1 MSKHN
6 EELHAVPSL
15 LELAEQLENKAA
27 EEKIWKQT
35 QDKEDEE
42 EARTAQQT
50 GKDAQPEDTDKNDQA
65 PQPADEDTRRNDHAE
80 QSTHGEPDKTSEK
93 PAPAGEDAKQTNR
106 VSAGVAST
114 GGASETSIVPPKTKA
129 EAYTLAKTARTF
141 KVVFIGVR
149 FFFLLL
155 PLLALLVATV
165 SGVVFPAPIIFAY
178 PILLLLSLG
187 QLDKGRV
194 AVNVAANILTLL
206 SLPFLWGITMSL
218 YKIFMTPG
226 IMLCAFELFC
236 AVYSLAQAS
245 KISKGYI
252 QLGEGGRHL
261 YEKYVTAEDLPRE
274 TSLSN
279 ITPPAHPDTPE
290 KPAENPEEGTE
301 SSVLLRLKAQN
312 RPVPMRPQRRR
323 HQPSPRAMSLRQR
336 LRKPTIKNPPRATR
350 VNITVFSPVSRL
362 YLSIWCSKPKVLN
375 CRRNPTQVP
384 SNIRPTITKR
394 LHIALCG

>member
-27 EEKIWKQT
+27 EEEAREQT

-50 GKDAQPEDTDKNDQA
+50 GKGTQPEDTDKNDQA
-65 PQPADEDTRRNDHAE
+65 PQPADEDKHRNDHAE
-80 QSTHGEPDKTSEK
+80 QSTRGEPHETSEK
-93 PAPAGEDAKQTNR
+93 PAPASEDAKQTNR

-114 GGASETSIVPPKTKA
+114 GGVSETSIVPPKTKA
-129 EAYTLAKTARTF
+129 EAYTLAKIVRTF
-141 KVVFIGVR
+141 KVFIGVR

-165 SGVVFPAPIIFAY
+165 SGVVFPAPTVFAY

-252 QLGEGGRHL
+252 QLGEGGQRL

-279 ITPPAHPDTPE
+279 ITPPTHPDTPE
-290 KPAENPEEGTE
+290 KPAENPEEGTKSSSNTVPE
-301 SSVLLRLKAQN
+301 STESTSTDAPTETTAPAVTQSDEPETEITETHDKEPAQGDSGEHNSLLPGIPVVSEHLVQQAQSSQQ
-312 RPVPMRPQRRR
+312 RPQS
-323 HQPSPRAMSLRQR
+323 HPS
-336 LRKPTIKNPPRATR
+336 
-350 VNITVFSPVSRL
+350 
-362 YLSIWCSKPKVLN
+362 SKQHK
-375 CRRNPTQVP
+375 T
-384 SNIRPTITKR
+384 
-394 LHIALCG
+394 HDH

>member
-6 EELHAVPSL
+6 EELHTVPSL

-27 EEKIWKQT
+27 EEEARKQT
-35 QDKEDEE
+35 QDKEED
-42 EARTAQQT
+42 RTVQQT
-50 GKDAQPEDTDKNDQA
+50 GKGTQPEDANKNDQA

-80 QSTHGEPDKTSEK
+80 QSTHGESDETSEK
-93 PAPAGEDAKQTNR
+93 PAPASEDAKQTNR

-129 EAYTLAKTARTF
+129 EAYTLAKIVRTF
-141 KVVFIGVR
+141 KVFIGVR

-236 AVYSLAQAS
+236 AVYSLAQAP

-252 QLGEGGRHL
+252 QLGEGGQRL

-279 ITPPAHPDTPE
+279 ITPPTHPDTPE
-290 KPAENPEEGTE
+290 KPAENPEEGTKSSSNTAPE
-301 SSVLLRLKAQN
+301 STEPTSTDAPTETTVPAVTQSDEPETEITETHDKEPAQGDSGEHNSLLPGIPVVSEHLVQQAQSSQLS
-312 RPVPMRPQRRR
+312 PQS
-323 HQPSPRAMSLRQR
+323 HPS
-336 LRKPTIKNPPRATR
+336 
-350 VNITVFSPVSRL
+350 
-362 YLSIWCSKPKVLN
+362 SKQHK
-375 CRRNPTQVP
+375 T
-384 SNIRPTITKR
+384 
-394 LHIALCG
+394 HDH

>member
-6 EELHAVPSL
+6 EELHTVPSL

-27 EEKIWKQT
+27 EEEARKQT
-35 QDKEDEE
+35 QDKEED
-42 EARTAQQT
+42 RTVQQT
-50 GKDAQPEDTDKNDQA
+50 GKGTQPEDANKNDQA

-80 QSTHGEPDKTSEK
+80 QSTHGESDETSEK
-93 PAPAGEDAKQTNR
+93 PAPASEDAKQTNR

-114 GGASETSIVPPKTKA
+114 GGASEISIVPPKTKA
-129 EAYTLAKTARTF
+129 EAYTLAKIVRTF
-141 KVVFIGVR
+141 KVFIGVR

-245 KISKGYI
+245 TISKGYI
-252 QLGEGGRHL
+252 QLGEGGQRL

-290 KPAENPEEGTE
+290 KPAKNPEEGTE
-301 SSVLLRLKAQN
+301 SSSTTAPESTESTSTDAPTETTAPAVTQNDEPETEITETHDKEPASSNSGEHNSLLPGIPVVSEHLVQQAQSSQLSPQS
-312 RPVPMRPQRRR
+312 RPG
-323 HQPSPRAMSLRQR
+323 
-336 LRKPTIKNPPRATR
+336 
-350 VNITVFSPVSRL
+350 
-362 YLSIWCSKPKVLN
+362 SKQHK
-375 CRRNPTQVP
+375 T
-384 SNIRPTITKR
+384 
-394 LHIALCG
+394 HDH

>member
-27 EEKIWKQT
+27 EEKIRKQT

-50 GKDAQPEDTDKNDQA
+50 GKGTQPEDTDKNDQV
-65 PQPADEDTRRNDHAE
+65 PQPADEDKHRNDHAE

-93 PAPAGEDAKQTNR
+93 PAPASEDAKQTNR

-114 GGASETSIVPPKTKA
+114 EGASETSIVPPKTKA
-129 EAYTLAKTARTF
+129 EAYTLAKIVRTF
-141 KVVFIGVR
+141 KVFIGVR

-236 AVYSLAQAS
+236 AVYSLAQAP

-252 QLGEGGRHL
+252 QLGEGGQRL

-279 ITPPAHPDTPE
+279 ITPPTHPDTPE
-290 KPAENPEEGTE
+290 KPAENPEEGTKSSSNTAPE
-301 SSVLLRLKAQN
+301 STEPTSTDAPTETTVPAVTQSDEPETEITETHDKEPAQGDSGEHNSLLPGIPVVSEHLVQQAQSSQLS
-312 RPVPMRPQRRR
+312 PQS
-323 HQPSPRAMSLRQR
+323 HPS
-336 LRKPTIKNPPRATR
+336 
-350 VNITVFSPVSRL
+350 
-362 YLSIWCSKPKVLN
+362 SKQHK
-375 CRRNPTQVP
+375 T
-384 SNIRPTITKR
+384 
-394 LHIALCG
+394 HDH

>member
-27 EEKIWKQT
+27 EEEARKQT

-50 GKDAQPEDTDKNDQA
+50 GKGTQPEDTDKNDQA

-80 QSTHGEPDKTSEK
+80 QSTRGEPHETSEK
-93 PAPAGEDAKQTNR
+93 PAPASEDAKQTNR

-114 GGASETSIVPPKTKA
+114 GGVSETSIVPPKTKA
-129 EAYTLAKTARTF
+129 EAYTLAKIVRTF
-141 KVVFIGVR
+141 KVFIGVR
-149 FFFLLL
+149 FFLL

-252 QLGEGGRHL
+252 QLGEGGQRL

-279 ITPPAHPDTPE
+279 ITPPTHPDTPE
-290 KPAENPEEGTE
+290 KPAENPEEGTKASSNTAPE
-301 SSVLLRLKAQN
+301 STEPTSTDAPTGPTAPAVTQSDKPETEIPETHDKEPASSDSGEHNSLLPGIPVVSEHLVQQAQ
-312 RPVPMRPQRRR
+312 RSQLRPQS
-323 HQPSPRAMSLRQR
+323 HPS
-336 LRKPTIKNPPRATR
+336 
-350 VNITVFSPVSRL
+350 
-362 YLSIWCSKPKVLN
+362 SKQHK
-375 CRRNPTQVP
+375 T
-384 SNIRPTITKR
+384 
-394 LHIALCG
+394 HDH

>member
-27 EEKIWKQT
+27 EEKIRKQT
-35 QDKEDEE
+35 QDKEED
-42 EARTAQQT
+42 RTVQQT
-50 GKDAQPEDTDKNDQA
+50 GEGAQPEDTDKNDQA
-65 PQPADEDTRRNDHAE
+65 PQSADEDTRRNDHAE
-80 QSTHGEPDKTSEK
+80 QSTPGEPAKTSEK
-93 PAPAGEDAKQTNR
+93 PAPASEDAKQTNR

-129 EAYTLAKTARTF
+129 EAYTLAKTARTY

-165 SGVVFPAPIIFAY
+165 SGVVFPAPTVFAY

-226 IMLCAFELFC
+226 ITLCAFELFC

-279 ITPPAHPDTPE
+279 ITPPAHSDTLE
-290 KPAENPEEGTE
+290 KPTENPEEGTKSSSTTAPE
-301 SSVLLRLKAQN
+301 STEPTSTDTPTETTAPAVTQSDEPETEITETHDKEPAQGDSGEHNSLLPGIPVVSEHLVQQAQSSQLS
-312 RPVPMRPQRRR
+312 PQS
-323 HQPSPRAMSLRQR
+323 HPS
-336 LRKPTIKNPPRATR
+336 
-350 VNITVFSPVSRL
+350 
-362 YLSIWCSKPKVLN
+362 SKQHK
-375 CRRNPTQVP
+375 T
-384 SNIRPTITKR
+384 
-394 LHIALCG
+394 HDH

>member
-50 GKDAQPEDTDKNDQA
+50 GKGTQPEDTDKNDQG

-80 QSTHGEPDKTSEK
+80 QSTHGEPDETSEK
-93 PAPAGEDAKQTNR
+93 PAPASEDAKQTNR

-165 SGVVFPAPIIFAY
+165 SGVVFPAPTVFAY

-236 AVYSLAQAS
+236 AVYSLAQAP

-261 YEKYVTAEDLPRE
+261 YEKYLTAEDLPRE
-274 TSLSN
+274 MSLSN

-290 KPAENPEEGTE
+290 KPVENPEGGAKSSSNTVPESTE
-301 SSVLLRLKAQN
+301 STSTDAPTETTVPAVTQSDEPETEIPETHDKEPASSDSGEHNSLLPGIPVVSEHLVQQAQSSQL
-312 RPVPMRPQRRR
+312 RPQS
-323 HQPSPRAMSLRQR
+323 HPS
-336 LRKPTIKNPPRATR
+336 
-350 VNITVFSPVSRL
+350 
-362 YLSIWCSKPKVLN
+362 SKQHK
-375 CRRNPTQVP
+375 T
-384 SNIRPTITKR
+384 
-394 LHIALCG
+394 HDH

>member
-6 EELHAVPSL
+6 QELHAVPSL

-27 EEKIWKQT
+27 EEEARKQT

-50 GKDAQPEDTDKNDQA
+50 GKGTQPEDTDKNDQA

-80 QSTHGEPDKTSEK
+80 QSTHGESDETSEK
-93 PAPAGEDAKQTNR
+93 SAPASEDAKQTNR

-114 GGASETSIVPPKTKA
+114 EGVSETSIVPPKTKA
-129 EAYTLAKTARTF
+129 EAYTLAKIVRTF
-141 KVVFIGVR
+141 KVFIGVR

-236 AVYSLAQAS
+236 AVYSLAQAP

-252 QLGEGGRHL
+252 QLGEGGQRL

-279 ITPPAHPDTPE
+279 ITPPTHPDTPE
-290 KPAENPEEGTE
+290 KPAENPEEGTKSSSNTAPE
-301 SSVLLRLKAQN
+301 STEPTSTDAPTETTVPAVTQSDEPETEITETHDKEPAQGDSGEHNSLLPGIPVVSEHLVQQAQSSQLS
-312 RPVPMRPQRRR
+312 PQS
-323 HQPSPRAMSLRQR
+323 HPS
-336 LRKPTIKNPPRATR
+336 
-350 VNITVFSPVSRL
+350 
-362 YLSIWCSKPKVLN
+362 SKQHK
-375 CRRNPTQVP
+375 T
-384 SNIRPTITKR
+384 
-394 LHIALCG
+394 HDH

>member
-6 EELHAVPSL
+6 EELHTVPSL

-27 EEKIWKQT
+27 EEEARKQT
-35 QDKEDEE
+35 QDKEED
-42 EARTAQQT
+42 RTVQQT
-50 GKDAQPEDTDKNDQA
+50 GKGTQPEDANKNDQA

-80 QSTHGEPDKTSEK
+80 QSTHGESDETSEK
-93 PAPAGEDAKQTNR
+93 PAPASEDAKQTNR

-114 GGASETSIVPPKTKA
+114 GGASEISIVPPKTKA
-129 EAYTLAKTARTF
+129 EAYTLAKIVRTF
-141 KVVFIGVR
+141 KVFIGVR

-165 SGVVFPAPIIFAY
+165 SGVVFPVPIVFAY

-290 KPAENPEEGTE
+290 KPAKNPEEGTE
-301 SSVLLRLKAQN
+301 SSSTTAPESTESTSTDAPTETTAPAVTQNDKPETEIPETHDKEPASSNSGEHNSLLPGIPVVSEHLVQQAQSSQLSPQS
-312 RPVPMRPQRRR
+312 RPG
-323 HQPSPRAMSLRQR
+323 
-336 LRKPTIKNPPRATR
+336 
-350 VNITVFSPVSRL
+350 
-362 YLSIWCSKPKVLN
+362 SKQHK
-375 CRRNPTQVP
+375 T
-384 SNIRPTITKR
+384 
-394 LHIALCG
+394 HDH

>member
-6 EELHAVPSL
+6 EELHTVPSL

-27 EEKIWKQT
+27 EEEARKQA
-35 QDKEDEE
+35 QDKEED
-42 EARTAQQT
+42 RTVQQT
-50 GKDAQPEDTDKNDQA
+50 GKGTQPEDANKNDQA

-80 QSTHGEPDKTSEK
+80 QSTHGESDETSEK
-93 PAPAGEDAKQTNR
+93 SAPASEDAKQTNR

-114 GGASETSIVPPKTKA
+114 GGASEISIVPPKTKV
-129 EAYTLAKTARTF
+129 EAYTLAKIVRTF
-141 KVVFIGVR
+141 KVFIGVR

-236 AVYSLAQAS
+236 AVYSLAQAP

-252 QLGEGGRHL
+252 QLGEGGQRL

-279 ITPPAHPDTPE
+279 ITPPTHPDTPE
-290 KPAENPEEGTE
+290 KPAENPEEGTKSSSNTAPE
-301 SSVLLRLKAQN
+301 STEPTSTDAPTETTVPAVTQSDEPETEITETHDKEPAQGDSGEHNSLLPGIPVVSEHLVQQAQSSQLS
-312 RPVPMRPQRRR
+312 PQS
-323 HQPSPRAMSLRQR
+323 HPS
-336 LRKPTIKNPPRATR
+336 
-350 VNITVFSPVSRL
+350 
-362 YLSIWCSKPKVLN
+362 SKQHK
-375 CRRNPTQVP
+375 T
-384 SNIRPTITKR
+384 
-394 LHIALCG
+394 HDH

>member
-27 EEKIWKQT
+27 EEKIRKQT
-35 QDKEDEE
+35 QDKED
-42 EARTAQQT
+42 RTVQQT
-50 GKDAQPEDTDKNDQA
+50 GEGTQPEDTDKNDQA
-65 PQPADEDTRRNDHAE
+65 PQSADEDTRRNDHAE
-80 QSTHGEPDKTSEK
+80 QSTRGEPHETSEK
-93 PAPAGEDAKQTNR
+93 PAPASEDAKQTNR

-129 EAYTLAKTARTF
+129 EAYTLAKIVRTF
-141 KVVFIGVR
+141 KVFIGVR

-279 ITPPAHPDTPE
+279 ITPPVHSDTLE
-290 KPAENPEEGTE
+290 KPTENPE
-301 SSVLLRLKAQN
+301 
-312 RPVPMRPQRRR
+312 
-323 HQPSPRAMSLRQR
+323 
-336 LRKPTIKNPPRATR
+336 
-350 VNITVFSPVSRL
+350 
-362 YLSIWCSKPKVLN
+362 
-375 CRRNPTQVP
+375 
-384 SNIRPTITKR
+384 
-394 LHIALCG
+394 

>member
-50 GKDAQPEDTDKNDQA
+50 GKGTQPEDTDKNDQA
-65 PQPADEDTRRNDHAE
+65 PQSADEDTRRNDHAE
-80 QSTHGEPDKTSEK
+80 QSTHGEPDETSEK
-93 PAPAGEDAKQTNR
+93 PAPASEDAKQTNR

-165 SGVVFPAPIIFAY
+165 SGVVFPAPTVFAY

-236 AVYSLAQAS
+236 AVYSLAQAP

-261 YEKYVTAEDLPRE
+261 YEKYLTAEDLPRE
-274 TSLSN
+274 MSLSN

-290 KPAENPEEGTE
+290 KPVENPEGGAKSSSNTVPESTE
-301 SSVLLRLKAQN
+301 STSTDAPTETTVPAVTQSDEPETEIPETHDKEPASSDSGEHNRLLPGIPVVSEHLVQQAQSSQL
-312 RPVPMRPQRRR
+312 RPQS
-323 HQPSPRAMSLRQR
+323 HPS
-336 LRKPTIKNPPRATR
+336 
-350 VNITVFSPVSRL
+350 
-362 YLSIWCSKPKVLN
+362 SKQHK
-375 CRRNPTQVP
+375 T
-384 SNIRPTITKR
+384 
-394 LHIALCG
+394 HDH

>member
-27 EEKIWKQT
+27 EEKIRKQT
-35 QDKEDEE
+35 QDEE

-50 GKDAQPEDTDKNDQA
+50 GKGTQPEDTDKNDQV
-65 PQPADEDTRRNDHAE
+65 PQPADEDKHRNDHAE

-93 PAPAGEDAKQTNR
+93 PAPASEDAKQTNR

-114 GGASETSIVPPKTKA
+114 EGASETSIVPPKTKA
-129 EAYTLAKTARTF
+129 EAYTLAKIVRTF
-141 KVVFIGVR
+141 KVFIGVR

-236 AVYSLAQAS
+236 AVYSLAQAP

-252 QLGEGGRHL
+252 QLGEGGQRL

-279 ITPPAHPDTPE
+279 ITPPTHPDTPE
-290 KPAENPEEGTE
+290 KPAENPEEGTKSSSNTAPE
-301 SSVLLRLKAQN
+301 STEPTSTDAPTETTVPAVTQSDEPETEITETHDKEPAQGDSGEHNSLLPGIPVVSEHLVQQAQSSQLS
-312 RPVPMRPQRRR
+312 PQS
-323 HQPSPRAMSLRQR
+323 HPS
-336 LRKPTIKNPPRATR
+336 
-350 VNITVFSPVSRL
+350 
-362 YLSIWCSKPKVLN
+362 SKQHK
-375 CRRNPTQVP
+375 T
-384 SNIRPTITKR
+384 
-394 LHIALCG
+394 HDH

>member
-6 EELHAVPSL
+6 EELHTVPSL

-27 EEKIWKQT
+27 EEEARKQT
-35 QDKEDEE
+35 QDKEED
-42 EARTAQQT
+42 RTVQQT
-50 GKDAQPEDTDKNDQA
+50 GKGTQPEDANKNDQA

-80 QSTHGEPDKTSEK
+80 QSTHGESDETSEK
-93 PAPAGEDAKQTNR
+93 PAPASEDAKQTNR

-114 GGASETSIVPPKTKA
+114 GGASEISIVPPKTKV
-129 EAYTLAKTARTF
+129 EAYTLAKIVRTF
-141 KVVFIGVR
+141 KVFIGVR
-149 FFFLLL
+149 FFFLLP

-245 KISKGYI
+245 KISKGYS
-252 QLGEGGRHL
+252 QLGEGGRRL

-274 TSLSN
+274 TLLSN

-290 KPAENPEEGTE
+290 KPAENPEEGTKSSSTTAPE
-301 SSVLLRLKAQN
+301 STEPTSTDAPTGPTAPAVTQSDEPETEIPETHDKEPASSDSGEHNSLLPGIPVVSEHLVQQAQSSQLS
-312 RPVPMRPQRRR
+312 PQS
-323 HQPSPRAMSLRQR
+323 HPS
-336 LRKPTIKNPPRATR
+336 
-350 VNITVFSPVSRL
+350 
-362 YLSIWCSKPKVLN
+362 SKQHK
-375 CRRNPTQVP
+375 T
-384 SNIRPTITKR
+384 
-394 LHIALCG
+394 HDH

>member
-50 GKDAQPEDTDKNDQA
+50 GKGTQPEDTDKNDQA
-65 PQPADEDTRRNDHAE
+65 PQPADEDTRCNDHAE

-106 VSAGVAST
+106 VSAGVTST
-114 GGASETSIVPPKTKA
+114 GGASEISIVPPKTKA

-252 QLGEGGRHL
+252 QLGEGGQRL

-279 ITPPAHPDTPE
+279 ITPPAHSDTLE
-290 KPAENPEEGTE
+290 KPTENPEEGTKSSSTTAPE
-301 SSVLLRLKAQN
+301 STEPTSTDAPTGTTAPAVTQSDEPETEITETHDKEPASSNSGEHNSLLPGIPVVSEHLVQQAQSSQQ
-312 RPVPMRPQRRR
+312 RPQS
-323 HQPSPRAMSLRQR
+323 HPS
-336 LRKPTIKNPPRATR
+336 
-350 VNITVFSPVSRL
+350 
-362 YLSIWCSKPKVLN
+362 SKQHK
-375 CRRNPTQVP
+375 T
-384 SNIRPTITKR
+384 
-394 LHIALCG
+394 HDH

>member
-27 EEKIWKQT
+27 EEEARKQT
-35 QDKEDEE
+35 QDKEED
-42 EARTAQQT
+42 RTVQQT
-50 GKDAQPEDTDKNDQA
+50 GKGTQPEDTDKNDQA
-65 PQPADEDTRRNDHAE
+65 PQPADEDKHRNDHAE
-80 QSTHGEPDKTSEK
+80 QSTRGESDETSEK
-93 PAPAGEDAKQTNR
+93 PAPASEDAKQTNR
-106 VSAGVAST
+106 VSAGVTST

-149 FFFLLL
+149 FFFLLP

-165 SGVVFPAPIIFAY
+165 SGVVFPAPTVFAY

-245 KISKGYI
+245 KISKGYS
-252 QLGEGGRHL
+252 QLGEGGRRL

-279 ITPPAHPDTPE
+279 ITPPTHPDTPE
-290 KPAENPEEGTE
+290 KPAENPEEGTKASSNTAPE
-301 SSVLLRLKAQN
+301 STEPTSTDASTGPTAPAVTQSDKPETEIPETHDKEPASSDSGEHNSLLPGIPVVSEHLVQQAQ
-312 RPVPMRPQRRR
+312 RSQLRPQS
-323 HQPSPRAMSLRQR
+323 HPS
-336 LRKPTIKNPPRATR
+336 
-350 VNITVFSPVSRL
+350 
-362 YLSIWCSKPKVLN
+362 SKQHK
-375 CRRNPTQVP
+375 T
-384 SNIRPTITKR
+384 
-394 LHIALCG
+394 HDH

>member
-6 EELHAVPSL
+6 EELHTVPSL

-27 EEKIWKQT
+27 EEEARKQT
-35 QDKEDEE
+35 QDKEED
-42 EARTAQQT
+42 RTVQQT
-50 GKDAQPEDTDKNDQA
+50 GKGTQPEDANKNDQA

-80 QSTHGEPDKTSEK
+80 QSTHGESDETSEK
-93 PAPAGEDAKQTNR
+93 PAPASEDAKQTNR

-114 GGASETSIVPPKTKA
+114 GGASEISIVPPKTKVG
-129 EAYTLAKTARTF
+129 AYTLAKIVRTF
-141 KVVFIGVR
+141 KVFIGVR

-165 SGVVFPAPIIFAY
+165 SGVEFPAPIIFAY

-236 AVYSLAQAS
+236 AVYSLAQAP

-252 QLGEGGRHL
+252 QLGEGGQRL
-261 YEKYVTAEDLPRE
+261 YEKYVIAEDLPRE

-279 ITPPAHPDTPE
+279 ITPPTHPDTPE
-290 KPAENPEEGTE
+290 KPAENPEEGTKSSSTTAPE
-301 SSVLLRLKAQN
+301 STEPTSTDAPTETTVPAVTQSDEPETEITETHDKEPAQGDSGEHNSLLPGIPVVSEHLVQQAQSSQLS
-312 RPVPMRPQRRR
+312 PQS
-323 HQPSPRAMSLRQR
+323 HPS
-336 LRKPTIKNPPRATR
+336 
-350 VNITVFSPVSRL
+350 
-362 YLSIWCSKPKVLN
+362 SKQHK
-375 CRRNPTQVP
+375 T
-384 SNIRPTITKR
+384 
-394 LHIALCG
+394 HDH

>member
-27 EEKIWKQT
+27 EEKIRKQT
-35 QDKEDEE
+35 QDKEED
-42 EARTAQQT
+42 RTVQQT
-50 GKDAQPEDTDKNDQA
+50 GEGAQSEDTDKNDQA
-65 PQPADEDTRRNDHAE
+65 PQSADEDKHRNDHAE
-80 QSTHGEPDKTSEK
+80 QSTHGEPHETSEK
-93 PAPAGEDAKQTNR
+93 PAPASEDAKQTNR
-106 VSAGVAST
+106 VSAGVTST
-114 GGASETSIVPPKTKA
+114 EGASETSIVPPKTKA
-129 EAYTLAKTARTF
+129 EAYTLAKIVRTF
-141 KVVFIGVR
+141 KVFIGVR

-206 SLPFLWGITMSL
+206 SLPFLLGITMSL

-279 ITPPAHPDTPE
+279 ITPPTHSDTPE
-290 KPAENPEEGTE
+290 KPAENPEEGTKSSSNTAPE
-301 SSVLLRLKAQN
+301 STEPTSTDAPTETTVPAVTQSDEPETEITETHDKEPAQGDSGEHNSLLPGIPVVSEHLVQQAQSSQQ
-312 RPVPMRPQRRR
+312 RPQS
-323 HQPSPRAMSLRQR
+323 HPS
-336 LRKPTIKNPPRATR
+336 
-350 VNITVFSPVSRL
+350 
-362 YLSIWCSKPKVLN
+362 SKQHK
-375 CRRNPTQVP
+375 T
-384 SNIRPTITKR
+384 
-394 LHIALCG
+394 HDH

>member
-6 EELHAVPSL
+6 EELHTVPSL

-27 EEKIWKQT
+27 EEEARKQT
-35 QDKEDEE
+35 QDKEED
-42 EARTAQQT
+42 RTVQQT
-50 GKDAQPEDTDKNDQA
+50 GKGTQPEDANKNDQA

-80 QSTHGEPDKTSEK
+80 QSTHGESDETSEK
-93 PAPAGEDAKQTNR
+93 PAPVSEDAKQTNR

-114 GGASETSIVPPKTKA
+114 GGASEISIVPPKTKV
-129 EAYTLAKTARTF
+129 EAYTLAKIVRTF
-141 KVVFIGVR
+141 KVFIGVR

-279 ITPPAHPDTPE
+279 ITPPTHPDTPE
-290 KPAENPEEGTE
+290 KPAENPEEGTKSSSNTAPE
-301 SSVLLRLKAQN
+301 STEPTSTDAPTETTVPAVTQSDESETEITETHDKEPAQGDSGEHNSLLPGIPVVSEHLVQQAQSSQLS
-312 RPVPMRPQRRR
+312 PQS
-323 HQPSPRAMSLRQR
+323 HPS
-336 LRKPTIKNPPRATR
+336 
-350 VNITVFSPVSRL
+350 
-362 YLSIWCSKPKVLN
+362 SKQHK
-375 CRRNPTQVP
+375 T
-384 SNIRPTITKR
+384 
-394 LHIALCG
+394 HDH

>member
-27 EEKIWKQT
+27 EEKIRKQT
-35 QDKEDEE
+35 QDKEED
-42 EARTAQQT
+42 RTVQQT
-50 GKDAQPEDTDKNDQA
+50 GKGVQSEDTDKNDQA
-65 PQPADEDTRRNDHAE
+65 PQSADEDKHRNDHAE

-93 PAPAGEDAKQTNR
+93 PAPASEDAKQTNR

-129 EAYTLAKTARTF
+129 EAYTLAKIVRTF
-141 KVVFIGVR
+141 KVFIGVR
-149 FFFLLL
+149 FFFLLP

-165 SGVVFPAPIIFAY
+165 SGVVFPAPTVFAY

-245 KISKGYI
+245 KISKGYS
-252 QLGEGGRHL
+252 QLGEGGRRL

-279 ITPPAHPDTPE
+279 ITPPTHSDTPE
-290 KPAENPEEGTE
+290 KPAENPEEGTKSSSNTAPE
-301 SSVLLRLKAQN
+301 STESTSTDAPTGPTAPAVTQSDKPETEIPETHDKEPASSDSGEHNSLLPGIPVVSEHLVQQAQSSQLS
-312 RPVPMRPQRRR
+312 PQS
-323 HQPSPRAMSLRQR
+323 HPS
-336 LRKPTIKNPPRATR
+336 
-350 VNITVFSPVSRL
+350 
-362 YLSIWCSKPKVLN
+362 SKQHK
-375 CRRNPTQVP
+375 T
-384 SNIRPTITKR
+384 
-394 LHIALCG
+394 HDH

>member
-27 EEKIWKQT
+27 EEEARKQT

-50 GKDAQPEDTDKNDQA
+50 GKGTQPEDTDKNDQA
-65 PQPADEDTRRNDHAE
+65 PQPADEDKHRNDHVE
-80 QSTHGEPDKTSEK
+80 QSTRGEPDKTSEK
-93 PAPAGEDAKQTNR
+93 PAPASEDAKQTNR

-114 GGASETSIVPPKTKA
+114 EGVSETSIVPPKTKA

-165 SGVVFPAPIIFAY
+165 SGVVFPVPIVFAY

-279 ITPPAHPDTPE
+279 ITPPTHPDTPE
-290 KPAENPEEGTE
+290 KPAENPEEGTK
-301 SSVLLRLKAQN
+301 SSSTTAPEITEPTSTDAPTGPTAPAVTQSDKPETEIPETHDKEPAQGDSGEHNSLLPGIPVVSEHLVQQAQSSQLSPQS
-312 RPVPMRPQRRR
+312 RPG
-323 HQPSPRAMSLRQR
+323 
-336 LRKPTIKNPPRATR
+336 
-350 VNITVFSPVSRL
+350 
-362 YLSIWCSKPKVLN
+362 SKQHK
-375 CRRNPTQVP
+375 T
-384 SNIRPTITKR
+384 
-394 LHIALCG
+394 HDH

>member
-1 MSKHN
+1 M
-6 EELHAVPSL
+6 
-15 LELAEQLENKAA
+15 
-27 EEKIWKQT
+27 
-35 QDKEDEE
+35 
-42 EARTAQQT
+42 
-50 GKDAQPEDTDKNDQA
+50 
-65 PQPADEDTRRNDHAE
+65 
-80 QSTHGEPDKTSEK
+80 
-93 PAPAGEDAKQTNR
+93 
-106 VSAGVAST
+106 SAGVAST
-114 GGASETSIVPPKTKA
+114 GGASEISIVPPKTKV
-129 EAYTLAKTARTF
+129 EAYTLAKIVRTF
-141 KVVFIGVR
+141 KVFIGVR

-245 KISKGYI
+245 KISKGYS
-252 QLGEGGRHL
+252 QLGEGGRRL

-279 ITPPAHPDTPE
+279 ITPPTHSDTPE
-290 KPAENPEEGTE
+290 KPAENPEEGTKSSSNTAPE
-301 SSVLLRLKAQN
+301 STESTSTDAPTGPTAPAVTQSDKPETEIPETHDKEPASSDSGEHNSLLPGIPVVSEHLVQQAQSSQLS
-312 RPVPMRPQRRR
+312 PQS
-323 HQPSPRAMSLRQR
+323 HPS
-336 LRKPTIKNPPRATR
+336 
-350 VNITVFSPVSRL
+350 
-362 YLSIWCSKPKVLN
+362 SKQHK
-375 CRRNPTQVP
+375 T
-384 SNIRPTITKR
+384 
-394 LHIALCG
+394 HDH

>member
-6 EELHAVPSL
+6 EELHTVPSL

-27 EEKIWKQT
+27 EEEARKQT
-35 QDKEDEE
+35 QDKEED
-42 EARTAQQT
+42 RTVQQT
-50 GKDAQPEDTDKNDQA
+50 GKGTQPEDANKNDQA

-80 QSTHGEPDKTSEK
+80 QSTHGESDETSEK
-93 PAPAGEDAKQTNR
+93 PAPASEDAKQTNR

-114 GGASETSIVPPKTKA
+114 GGASEISIVPPKTKA
-129 EAYTLAKTARTF
+129 EAYTLAKIVRTF
-141 KVVFIGVR
+141 KVFIGVR

-165 SGVVFPAPIIFAY
+165 SGVVFPVPIVFAY

-252 QLGEGGRHL
+252 QLGEGGQRL

-290 KPAENPEEGTE
+290 KPAKNPEEGTE
-301 SSVLLRLKAQN
+301 SSSTTAPESTESTSTDAPTETTAPAVTQNDEPETEITETHDKEPASSNSGEHNSLLPGIPVVSEHLVQQAQSSQLSPQS
-312 RPVPMRPQRRR
+312 RPG
-323 HQPSPRAMSLRQR
+323 
-336 LRKPTIKNPPRATR
+336 
-350 VNITVFSPVSRL
+350 
-362 YLSIWCSKPKVLN
+362 SKQHK
-375 CRRNPTQVP
+375 T
-384 SNIRPTITKR
+384 
-394 LHIALCG
+394 HDH

>member
-27 EEKIWKQT
+27 EEEARKQT

-50 GKDAQPEDTDKNDQA
+50 GKGTQPEDTDKNDQA
-65 PQPADEDTRRNDHAE
+65 PQPADEDKHRNDHAE
-80 QSTHGEPDKTSEK
+80 QSTRGEPHETSEK
-93 PAPAGEDAKQTNR
+93 PAPASEDAKQTNR
-106 VSAGVAST
+106 VSAGVTST

-129 EAYTLAKTARTF
+129 EAYTLAKIVRTF
-141 KVVFIGVR
+141 KVFIGVR

-252 QLGEGGRHL
+252 QLGEGGQRL

-279 ITPPAHPDTPE
+279 ITPPTHPDTPE
-290 KPAENPEEGTE
+290 KPAENPEEGTKASSNTAPE
-301 SSVLLRLKAQN
+301 STEPTSTDAPTGPTAPAVTQSDKPETEITETHDKEPAQGDSGEHNSLLPGIPVVSEHLVQQAQ
-312 RPVPMRPQRRR
+312 RSQLSPQS
-323 HQPSPRAMSLRQR
+323 HPS
-336 LRKPTIKNPPRATR
+336 
-350 VNITVFSPVSRL
+350 
-362 YLSIWCSKPKVLN
+362 SKQHK
-375 CRRNPTQVP
+375 T
-384 SNIRPTITKR
+384 
-394 LHIALCG
+394 HDH

>member
-27 EEKIWKQT
+27 EEEARKQA
-35 QDKEDEE
+35 QDKEED
-42 EARTAQQT
+42 RTVQQT
-50 GKDAQPEDTDKNDQA
+50 GKGTQPEDTDKNDQV
-65 PQPADEDTRRNDHAE
+65 PQPADEDKHRNDHAE

-93 PAPAGEDAKQTNR
+93 PAPASEDAKQTNR

-114 GGASETSIVPPKTKA
+114 EGASETSIVPPKTKA
-129 EAYTLAKTARTF
+129 EAYTLAKIVRTF
-141 KVVFIGVR
+141 KVFIGVR

-236 AVYSLAQAS
+236 AVYSLAQAP

-252 QLGEGGRHL
+252 QLGEGGQRL

-279 ITPPAHPDTPE
+279 ITPPTHPDTPE
-290 KPAENPEEGTE
+290 KPAENPEEGTKSSSNTAPE
-301 SSVLLRLKAQN
+301 STEPTSTDAPTETTVPAVTQSDEPETEITETHDKEPAQGDSGEHNSLLPGIPVVSEHLVQQAQSSQLS
-312 RPVPMRPQRRR
+312 PQS
-323 HQPSPRAMSLRQR
+323 HPS
-336 LRKPTIKNPPRATR
+336 
-350 VNITVFSPVSRL
+350 
-362 YLSIWCSKPKVLN
+362 SKQHK
-375 CRRNPTQVP
+375 T
-384 SNIRPTITKR
+384 
-394 LHIALCG
+394 HDH

>member
-27 EEKIWKQT
+27 EEKIRKQT

-50 GKDAQPEDTDKNDQA
+50 GKGIQPEDTNKNDQA

-80 QSTHGEPDKTSEK
+80 QSTHGESDETSEK
-93 PAPAGEDAKQTNR
+93 PAPASEDAKQTNR

-114 GGASETSIVPPKTKA
+114 EGASETSIVPPKTKA
-129 EAYTLAKTARTF
+129 EAYTLAKIVRTF
-141 KVVFIGVR
+141 KVFIGVR

-236 AVYSLAQAS
+236 AVYSLAQAP

-252 QLGEGGRHL
+252 QLGEGGQRL

-279 ITPPAHPDTPE
+279 ITPPTHPDTPE
-290 KPAENPEEGTE
+290 KPAENPEEGTKSSSNTAPE
-301 SSVLLRLKAQN
+301 STEPTSTDAPTETTVPAVTQSDEPETEITETHDKEPAQGDSGEHNSLLPGIPVVSEHLVQQAQSSQLS
-312 RPVPMRPQRRR
+312 PQS
-323 HQPSPRAMSLRQR
+323 HPS
-336 LRKPTIKNPPRATR
+336 
-350 VNITVFSPVSRL
+350 
-362 YLSIWCSKPKVLN
+362 SKQHK
-375 CRRNPTQVP
+375 T
-384 SNIRPTITKR
+384 
-394 LHIALCG
+394 HDH

>member
-50 GKDAQPEDTDKNDQA
+50 GKGTQPEDTDKNDQA

-80 QSTHGEPDKTSEK
+80 QSTHGEPDETSEK
-93 PAPAGEDAKQTNR
+93 PAPASEDAKQTNR

-149 FFFLLL
+149 FFFFLL

-165 SGVVFPAPIIFAY
+165 SGVVFPAPTVFAY

-236 AVYSLAQAS
+236 AVYSLAQAP

-261 YEKYVTAEDLPRE
+261 YEKYLTAEDLPRE
-274 TSLSN
+274 MSLSN

-290 KPAENPEEGTE
+290 KPVENPEGGAKSSSNTVPESTE
-301 SSVLLRLKAQN
+301 STSTDAPTETTVPAVTQSDEPETEIPETHDKEPASSDSGEHNSLLPGIPVVSEHLVQQAQSSQL
-312 RPVPMRPQRRR
+312 RPQS
-323 HQPSPRAMSLRQR
+323 HPS
-336 LRKPTIKNPPRATR
+336 
-350 VNITVFSPVSRL
+350 
-362 YLSIWCSKPKVLN
+362 SKQHK
-375 CRRNPTQVP
+375 T
-384 SNIRPTITKR
+384 
-394 LHIALCG
+394 HDH

>member
-27 EEKIWKQT
+27 EEEARKQT

-50 GKDAQPEDTDKNDQA
+50 GKGTQPEDTDKNDQA
-65 PQPADEDTRRNDHAE
+65 PQPADEDKHRNDHAE
-80 QSTHGEPDKTSEK
+80 QSTRGEPHETSEK
-93 PAPAGEDAKQTNR
+93 PAPASEDAKQTNR

-114 GGASETSIVPPKTKA
+114 GGVSETSIVPPKTKA
-129 EAYTLAKTARTF
+129 EAYTLAKIVRTF
-141 KVVFIGVR
+141 KVFIGVR

-226 IMLCAFELFC
+226 IMLCAFELLC

-245 KISKGYI
+245 KISKGYS
-252 QLGEGGRHL
+252 QLGEGGRRL

-279 ITPPAHPDTPE
+279 ITPPTHSDTPE
-290 KPAENPEEGTE
+290 KPAENPEEGTKSSSNTAPE
-301 SSVLLRLKAQN
+301 STEPTSTDAPTETTAPAVTQSDEPETEITETHDKEPAQGDSGEHNSLLPGIPVVSEHLVQQAQSSQLS
-312 RPVPMRPQRRR
+312 PQS
-323 HQPSPRAMSLRQR
+323 HPS
-336 LRKPTIKNPPRATR
+336 
-350 VNITVFSPVSRL
+350 
-362 YLSIWCSKPKVLN
+362 SKQHK
-375 CRRNPTQVP
+375 T
-384 SNIRPTITKR
+384 
-394 LHIALCG
+394 HDH

>member
-6 EELHAVPSL
+6 EELHTVPSL

-27 EEKIWKQT
+27 EEEARKQT

-50 GKDAQPEDTDKNDQA
+50 GKGTQPEDTDKNDQA

-93 PAPAGEDAKQTNR
+93 PAPASEDAKQTNR

-114 GGASETSIVPPKTKA
+114 EGVSETSIVPPKTKA
-129 EAYTLAKTARTF
+129 EAYTLAKIVRTF
-141 KVVFIGVR
+141 KVFIGVR

-236 AVYSLAQAS
+236 AVYSLAQAP

-252 QLGEGGRHL
+252 QLGEGGQRL

-279 ITPPAHPDTPE
+279 ITPPTHPDTPE
-290 KPAENPEEGTE
+290 KPAENPEEGTKSSSNTAPE
-301 SSVLLRLKAQN
+301 STEPTSTDAPTETTVPAVTQSDEPETEITETHDKEPAQGDSGEHNSLLPGIPVVSEHLVQQAQSSQLS
-312 RPVPMRPQRRR
+312 PQS
-323 HQPSPRAMSLRQR
+323 HPS
-336 LRKPTIKNPPRATR
+336 
-350 VNITVFSPVSRL
+350 
-362 YLSIWCSKPKVLN
+362 SKQHK
-375 CRRNPTQVP
+375 T
-384 SNIRPTITKR
+384 
-394 LHIALCG
+394 HDH

>member
-6 EELHAVPSL
+6 EELHTVPSL

-27 EEKIWKQT
+27 EEEARKQA
-35 QDKEDEE
+35 QDKEED
-42 EARTAQQT
+42 RTVQQT
-50 GKDAQPEDTDKNDQA
+50 GKGTQPEDTDKNDQV
-65 PQPADEDTRRNDHAE
+65 PQPADEDKHRNDHAE

-93 PAPAGEDAKQTNR
+93 PAPASEDAKQTNR

-129 EAYTLAKTARTF
+129 EAYTLAKIVRTF
-141 KVVFIGVR
+141 KVFIGVR

-236 AVYSLAQAS
+236 AVYSLAQAP

-252 QLGEGGRHL
+252 QLGEGGQRL

-279 ITPPAHPDTPE
+279 ITPPTHPDTPE
-290 KPAENPEEGTE
+290 KPAENPEEGTKSSSTTAPE
-301 SSVLLRLKAQN
+301 STEPTSTDAPTETTVPAVTQSDEPETEITETHDKEPAQGDSGEHNSLLPGIPVVSEHLVQQAQSSQLS
-312 RPVPMRPQRRR
+312 PQS
-323 HQPSPRAMSLRQR
+323 HPS
-336 LRKPTIKNPPRATR
+336 
-350 VNITVFSPVSRL
+350 
-362 YLSIWCSKPKVLN
+362 SKQHK
-375 CRRNPTQVP
+375 T
-384 SNIRPTITKR
+384 
-394 LHIALCG
+394 HDH

>member
-27 EEKIWKQT
+27 EEKIRKQT
-35 QDKEDEE
+35 QDKEED
-42 EARTAQQT
+42 RTVQQT
-50 GKDAQPEDTDKNDQA
+50 GEGAQSEDTDKNDQA
-65 PQPADEDTRRNDHAE
+65 PQSADEDKHRNDHAE
-80 QSTHGEPDKTSEK
+80 QSTHGEPHETSEK
-93 PAPAGEDAKQTNR
+93 PAPASEDAKQTNR
-106 VSAGVAST
+106 VSAGVTST
-114 GGASETSIVPPKTKA
+114 EGASETSIVPPKTKA
-129 EAYTLAKTARTF
+129 EAYTLAKIVRTF
-141 KVVFIGVR
+141 KVFIGVR

-279 ITPPAHPDTPE
+279 ITPPTHPDTPE
-290 KPAENPEEGTE
+290 KPAENPEEGTKSSSNTAPE
-301 SSVLLRLKAQN
+301 STEPTSTDAPTETTVPAVTQSDEPETEITETHDKEPAQGDSGEHNSLLPGIPVVSEHLVQQAQSSQQ
-312 RPVPMRPQRRR
+312 RPQS
-323 HQPSPRAMSLRQR
+323 HPS
-336 LRKPTIKNPPRATR
+336 
-350 VNITVFSPVSRL
+350 
-362 YLSIWCSKPKVLN
+362 SKQHK
-375 CRRNPTQVP
+375 T
-384 SNIRPTITKR
+384 
-394 LHIALCG
+394 HDH

>member
-6 EELHAVPSL
+6 EELHTVPSL

-27 EEKIWKQT
+27 EEEARKQT
-35 QDKEDEE
+35 QDKEED
-42 EARTAQQT
+42 RTVQQT
-50 GKDAQPEDTDKNDQA
+50 GKGTQPEDANKNDQA

-80 QSTHGEPDKTSEK
+80 QSTHGESDETSEK
-93 PAPAGEDAKQTNR
+93 PAPASEDAKQTNR

-114 GGASETSIVPPKTKA
+114 GGASEISIVPPKTKA
-129 EAYTLAKTARTF
+129 EAYTLAKIVRTF
-141 KVVFIGVR
+141 KVFIGVR

-252 QLGEGGRHL
+252 QLGEGGQRL

-290 KPAENPEEGTE
+290 KPAKNPEEGTE
-301 SSVLLRLKAQN
+301 SSSTTAPESTESTSTDAPTETTAPAVTQNDEPETEITETHDKEPASSNSGEHNSLLPGIPVVSEHLVQQAQSSQLSPQS
-312 RPVPMRPQRRR
+312 RPG
-323 HQPSPRAMSLRQR
+323 
-336 LRKPTIKNPPRATR
+336 
-350 VNITVFSPVSRL
+350 
-362 YLSIWCSKPKVLN
+362 SKQHK
-375 CRRNPTQVP
+375 T
-384 SNIRPTITKR
+384 
-394 LHIALCG
+394 HDH

>member
-27 EEKIWKQT
+27 EEKIRKQT
-35 QDKEDEE
+35 QDKEED
-42 EARTAQQT
+42 RTVQQT
-50 GKDAQPEDTDKNDQA
+50 GEGAQPEDTDKNDQA
-65 PQPADEDTRRNDHAE
+65 PQSADEDKHRNDHAE
-80 QSTHGEPDKTSEK
+80 QSTPGEPAKTSEK
-93 PAPAGEDAKQTNR
+93 PAPASEDAKQTNR

-129 EAYTLAKTARTF
+129 EAYTLAKTARTY

-165 SGVVFPAPIIFAY
+165 SGVVFPAPTVFAY

-226 IMLCAFELFC
+226 ITLCAFELFC

-279 ITPPAHPDTPE
+279 ITPPAHSDTLE
-290 KPAENPEEGTE
+290 KPTENPEEGTKSSSTTAPE
-301 SSVLLRLKAQN
+301 STEPTSTDTPTETTAPAVTQSDEPETEITETHDKEPAQGDSGEHNSLLPGIPVVSEHLVQQAQSSQLS
-312 RPVPMRPQRRR
+312 PQS
-323 HQPSPRAMSLRQR
+323 HPS
-336 LRKPTIKNPPRATR
+336 
-350 VNITVFSPVSRL
+350 
-362 YLSIWCSKPKVLN
+362 SKQHK
-375 CRRNPTQVP
+375 T
-384 SNIRPTITKR
+384 
-394 LHIALCG
+394 HDH